1 MTKPWTTTELKTA
14 GRLWREG
21 KSMQEIADALDRTR
35 FSVKQKAAVDRTTF
49 PMRKR
54 RKGTAEKLV
63 KIRFEVSP
71 YLYARV
77 RAAARKENVS
87 MTQHMHTVLAK
98 HYMRSENA

>member
-14 GRLWREG
+14 ARMWREA
-21 KSMQEIADALDRTR
+21 KPIQEIADALGRTLE
-35 FSVKQKAAVDRTTF
+35 SVKHKVHADRRMF

-54 RKGTAEKLV
+54 SRGTAEKLV

-77 RAAARKENVS
+77 RAAARRDNVS